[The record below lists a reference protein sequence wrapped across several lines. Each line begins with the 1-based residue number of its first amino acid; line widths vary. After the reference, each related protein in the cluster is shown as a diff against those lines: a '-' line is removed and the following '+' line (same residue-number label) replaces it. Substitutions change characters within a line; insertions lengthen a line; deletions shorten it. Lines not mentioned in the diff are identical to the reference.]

1 MQLLL
6 QKVPVFK
13 EAQFKGTFM
22 TESNAINDT
31 NNEERPSVGRRLR
44 AQAAALCSQGYS
56 LEDISRKTGLDNATV
71 QEIVNAAC
79 KESETAYMY
88 MNREEPCTL
97 IKITGLIQKV
107 EIMNFTDDLL
117 SRAFGVKEH
126 PDWEDFEE
134 FLELRCMP
142 RTRFGIREELR
153 ELGVD
158 SYDPLLIIE
167 KTKGRLYDDSQ
178 WLEKLD
184 AVLLE
189 QCEAVIAQEGD
200 PALRNCR
207 LGRLICEAA
216 REEEQNQTQQGM
228 SVTEEKNPAV

>member
-13 EAQFKGTFM
+13 EAQSKGAFM
-22 TESNAINDT
+22 AESNAINYTDYKDQ
-31 NNEERPSVGRRLR
+31 PSVGRRLR

-56 LEDISRKTGLDNATV
+56 LEDISRKTGLDYPTV
-71 QEIVNAAC
+71 QEIVSAAC

-97 IKITGLIQKV
+97 IKVTGLIQKV

-126 PDWEDFEE
+126 PDWEDYEE
-134 FLELRCMP
+134 FLEFRCMP
-142 RTRFGIREELR
+142 RTRFGIREELKA
-153 ELGVD
+153 LGVD
-158 SYDPLLIIE
+158 SYDPVLIIE

-184 AVLLE
+184 ASLLE
-189 QCEAVIAQEGD
+189 QCEAVITRETN
-200 PALRNCR
+200 PAVRNSQLSC
-207 LGRLICEAA
+207 LICEKS
-216 REEEQNQTQQGM
+216 REEEG
-228 SVTEEKNPAV
+228 

>member
-13 EAQFKGTFM
+13 EAQSKGTFM

-31 NNEERPSVGRRLR
+31 NNEERPSVGNRLR

-71 QEIVNAAC
+71 QEIVSAAW

-97 IKITGLIQKV
+97 IKVTGLIQKV

-126 PDWEDFEE
+126 PDWEDYEE
-134 FLELRCMP
+134 FLEFRCMP
-142 RTRFGIREELR
+142 RTRFGIREELKA
-153 ELGVD
+153 LGVD
-158 SYDPLLIIE
+158 SYDPVLIIE

-184 AVLLE
+184 ASLLE
-189 QCEAVIAQEGD
+189 QCEAVIAREIN
-200 PALRNCR
+200 PTVRNSQ
-207 LGRLICEAA
+207 LSRLICEKS
-216 REEEQNQTQQGM
+216 REEEG
-228 SVTEEKNPAV
+228 